1 MITKEKKNAQIHLK
15 ERGRWNRSFQMAAAL
30 LETGKK
36 ITGNEGAPVWETK
49 DLQKAD
55 YGLD

>member
-1 MITKEKKNAQIHLK
+1 
-15 ERGRWNRSFQMAAAL
+15 MAAAL

-55 YGLD
+55 YGFD